1 MQRNRLKI
9 LGERPLMFARSA
21 DDSKK
26 QVEHKQRDPAR
37 LPAAEK
43 FSKDQMRPRYRF
55 GQKGENGA
63 RLAFHRYLARC
74 RGDRNYQR

>member
-1 MQRNRLKI
+1 
-9 LGERPLMFARSA
+9 MFARSA

-43 FSKDQMRPRYRF
+43 FSKDQMRARHRF
-55 GQKGENGA
+55 GQKWENGA
-63 RLAFHRYLARC
+63 GLAFHWYLPRC
-74 RGDRNYQR
+74 RGYRNYQR